1 MMVCFKKYALTLSL
15 LILISFRASAQPEEP
30 DAPTPFGFI
39 EVLIAAGALYGG
51 KKAYHRKKGPGRY
64 RQNL

>member
-1 MMVCFKKYALTLSL
+1 MMKSFIKYALTLSF
-15 LILISFRASAQPEEP
+15 LIILTIPAFSQPEDP

-51 KKAYHRKKGPGRY
+51 KKAYNQRKSNHG
-64 RQNL
+64 